1 MGLFSF
7 LGDCIKAVGR
17 GIGKAVEKV
26 GEVTGIWAIESA
38 GMSIQEACQ
47 ETSRRTG
54 ASKEYDQDTA
64 TVDETA
70 HMAEILSGFSAGLR
84 EDGIRIEQTAREN
97 VEVYFDQMYAAM
109 DTALGRKKAV
119 KSLMLQKQIVLGSIT
134 GSFNEVLT
142 RRVSLSDTEC
152 LAILKLPKGG
162 NKERKM
168 EALGK
173 KVINEGLEK
182 LCGNIKKSVDTIR
195 RETEDELS
203 DIIQEHQRFL
213 EEFSQ
218 QIEKVTTIR
227 QSNMESQESSLLFP
241 SQKLAASELLL
252 ELVEGGSPV

>member
-1 MGLFSF
+1 MGLF
-7 LGDCIKAVGR
+7 KAIGR
-17 GIGKAVEKV
+17 AFGRAVEWV
-26 GEVTGIWAIESA
+26 GEKTGIWSIESA
-38 GMSIQEACQ
+38 GMKIQDACQ

-70 HMAEILSGFSAGLR
+70 RMAEILSGFSAGLR

-97 VEVYFDQMYAAM
+97 VEVYFDQLYAAM

-119 KSLMLQKQIVLGSIT
+119 KSLILHKQIVLGSIT

-152 LAILKLPKGG
+152 LDILKLPKGAD
-162 NKERKM
+162 KERKM
-168 EALGK
+168 EAFGK

-182 LCGNIKKSVDTIR
+182 LCGNIKRSVETIR

-203 DIIQEHQRFL
+203 DIVQEHQRLL

-218 QIEKVTTIR
+218 QIEKVTKMR
-227 QSNMESQESSLLFP
+227 QSDMESQESSLLFP
-241 SQKLAASELLL
+241 AQKLMASELLL
-252 ELVEGGSPV
+252 ELVQGGSPV